1 MTTRFASFLIGTI
14 AFAADDVERVFRF
27 ANTPNVRAVQELST
41 VVRSIGEI
49 RHAYADGAAQT
60 LTVRAPQEQVTL
72 AEWVIKELDRP
83 PAEHAPATFEIRS
96 PDGTPQTIRVL
107 YVPPA
112 ADMQQAQEIT
122 TLVRSIGEIRHA
134 FLYSSTGAMALR
146 GSPDQIALAEWL
158 LTEVA
163 KNGRS
168 SEAREFRLDGKGED
182 VVQVFHLSEAYTV
195 ERLQEIAKR
204 TRTATQLRR
213 LFTFNATRAIA
224 ARGTADQISTAERM
238 LREHSR

>member
-1 MTTRFASFLIGTI
+1 MTTRFASLLIATTT
-14 AFAADDVERVFRF
+14 FAADDVERVFQF
-27 ANTPNVRAVQELST
+27 ANTPTVRAVQEIST

-49 RHAYADGAAQT
+49 RHAYADGAART
-60 LTVRAPQEQVTL
+60 LTVRAPQEQVRL

-83 PAEHAPATFEIRS
+83 RAEHAPATFEMRS
-96 PDGTPQTIRVL
+96 TDGTPQIIRIF

-112 ADMQQAQEIT
+112 SDLQQAQEIT

-146 GSPDQIALAEWL
+146 GSPEQIALAEWL

-163 KNGRS
+163 KTGPN

-182 VVQVFHLSEAYTV
+182 VVQVFHLPEAYTV
-195 ERLQEIAKR
+195 ERLQEIAR
-204 TRTATQLRR
+204 GTRTATQLRR

-224 ARGTADQISTAERM
+224 ARGTADQISTAER
-238 LREHSR
+238 LLQEHSR